1 MSLHKKMY
9 PSDLTLTLY
18 EGTEF
23 SEYQMK
29 IEEPLSETFLKKYE
43 KRKNMRAAGKHL

>member
-1 MSLHKKMY
+1 MHRKIY

-29 IEEPLSETFLKKYE
+29 IEEPLSDTFLKKYE
-43 KRKNMRAAGKHL
+43 KCKNMTAAGKHL